1 MRTVYWDKPVD
12 FDGRLIFGPM
22 EAHESMMGASWLT
35 IRDRPFAAAA
45 NSINDALNGR
55 VSPDFA
61 RELFETALKSLRH
74 IRLQLKQQRSAL

>member
-1 MRTVYWDKPVD
+1 MRTIYWDRPVD

-22 EAHESMMGASWLT
+22 EARRSMMKASWT
-35 IRDRPFAAAA
+35 AISDSAFAAAA

-61 RELFETALKSLRH
+61 RELFEKALKSRPV
-74 IRLQLKQQRSAL
+74 

>member
-22 EAHESMMGASWLT
+22 EAHKSMMGASWVT

-61 RELFETALKSLRH
+61 RELFETALKSRRH
-74 IRLQLKQQRSAL
+74 IRLQLKQQRSVL